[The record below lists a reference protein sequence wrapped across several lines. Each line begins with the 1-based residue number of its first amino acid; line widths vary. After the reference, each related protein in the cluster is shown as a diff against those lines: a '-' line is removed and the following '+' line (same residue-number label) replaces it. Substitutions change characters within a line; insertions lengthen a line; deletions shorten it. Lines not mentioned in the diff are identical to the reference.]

1 MGTDPE
7 IFKHREWLGLL
18 QPVGLVVSPVAL
30 VQAQAFINRSSPID
44 LQARLQALVS
54 ELPVPGQEAAGV
66 ADFSVFAL
74 QILEWL
80 PEDLVPQE
88 KLPEEFFIALS
99 DYGEVLQPSYG
110 VHDPDSHEWMLLV
123 QTVPPEQDL
132 DSCTPQAEKGQG
144 WKATVQE
151 KFERLLRETQ
161 VPTGLLWN
169 GRALRLVYAPRGE
182 SSGHI
187 TFPMQAMTEVPGRL
201 ILAAL
206 DMLLGGNRLFNVPRD
221 RRLSKIL
228 ANSRDYQAEVS
239 EKLAD
244 QVVDALWELL
254 RGFQAADAAVNG
266 TLLTPLAQI
275 GRGVG
280 GEGQHVYG
288 GLITT
293 LMRLVFLLYAEDE
306 GLMPNDSMYQRNY
319 SVTGLYEQLREDESN
334 YPDTMDQRYGAWAWL
349 LSLFRL
355 VYEGG
360 GATPDYLPA
369 RHGQL
374 FDPQEFQFL
383 EGAGQVPRIPDRA
396 IFNILDK
403 LLMLDGERLSYRALD
418 VEQIGSVYEGIMG
431 YAVER
436 SVSPAIGVNGRPKGS
451 KVSTTVV
458 IDVATLLAAKPN
470 DRTKMLK
477 DEANCEVLGSALQAL
492 KAAKTVEEI
501 ITALGRKISHRTPNL
516 LPAGTLYLQPTEE
529 RRRSGSHYTPRQLTQ
544 PIVET
549 TLHPI
554 LAALGE
560 QPTAEQILNLKI
572 CDLAMGSGA
581 FLVEACRQLADALVK
596 AWERE
601 RNAGMKGWNDGEN
614 VSPTLALMPT
624 SVEDSLL
631 QARRLIAQR
640 CLYGVDKNPFAV
652 NLAKMSMWLVTL
664 AKDKPFTFVDHALK
678 CGDSLVGIRR
688 PQFEEFMATTD
699 LYEAS
704 LMGMMQENVQKAK
717 FHREL
722 ITFADENSEQ
732 EQRENLEKAEADSR
746 ENRML
751 SDVIVTSF
759 FASRRSDLDELN
771 DSRLKNDVA
780 LAAFFATVE
789 KSKRDAK
796 KIRKELANKIQL
808 WQAGSVERSELE
820 LIAAI
825 PRYFEKPVTPFHWE
839 TEFPEVFNRENP
851 GFDAIA
857 GNPPFAGKNTLINA
871 NPEGYLP
878 WLQEVHPESHGNAD
892 LVAHFFRRGFDLLRK
907 GGTLGLIATNTIA
920 QGDTRSTG
928 LRFICNNG
936 GMIYNATRR
945 YKWPGLAAVVV
956 SVVHIMKA
964 EKEI

>member
-1 MGTDPE
+1 
-7 IFKHREWLGLL
+7 
-18 QPVGLVVSPVAL
+18 
-30 VQAQAFINRSSPID
+30 
-44 LQARLQALVS
+44 
-54 ELPVPGQEAAGV
+54 
-66 ADFSVFAL
+66 
-74 QILEWL
+74 
-80 PEDLVPQE
+80 
-88 KLPEEFFIALS
+88 
-99 DYGEVLQPSYG
+99 
-110 VHDPDSHEWMLLV
+110 
-123 QTVPPEQDL
+123 
-132 DSCTPQAEKGQG
+132 
-144 WKATVQE
+144 
-151 KFERLLRETQ
+151 
-161 VPTGLLWN
+161 
-169 GRALRLVYAPRGE
+169 
-182 SSGHI
+182 
-187 TFPMQAMTEVPGRL
+187 
-201 ILAAL
+201 
-206 DMLLGGNRLFNVPRD
+206 
-221 RRLSKIL
+221 
-228 ANSRDYQAEVS
+228 
-239 EKLAD
+239 
-244 QVVDALWELL
+244 
-254 RGFQAADAAVNG
+254 
-266 TLLTPLAQI
+266 
-275 GRGVG
+275 
-280 GEGQHVYG
+280 
-288 GLITT
+288 
-293 LMRLVFLLYAEDE
+293 VFLLYAEDE

-319 SVTGLYEQLREDESN
+319 SVTGLYEQLRDDESN
-334 YPDTMDQRYGAWAWL
+334 HPDTMDQRYGAWAWL

-355 VYEGG
+355 VYDGG

-374 FDPQEFQFL
+374 FDPQEFPFL
-383 EGAGQVPRIPDRA
+383 EGFGQVPRIPDRA

-436 SVSPAIGVNGRPKGS
+436 SASPSIGVNGKPKGS

-458 IDVATLLAAKPN
+458 VDVAALVAAKSN
-470 DRTKMLK
+470 DRTKILK
-477 DEANCEVLGSALQAL
+477 DEANCEVSGSALQAL
-492 KAAKTVEEI
+492 KTAKTVEDMI
-501 ITALGRKISHRTPNL
+501 AALGRKISHRTPNL
-516 LPAGTLYLQPTEE
+516 LPVGTLYLQPTEE

-549 TLHPI
+549 TLRPV

-601 RNAGMKGWNDGEN
+601 RNIGMKGWDDGEN
-614 VSPTLALMPT
+614 ASPTLALMPAT
-624 SVEDSLL
+624 VEDSLL
-631 QARRLIAQR
+631 QSRRLIAQR

-652 NLAKMSMWLVTL
+652 NLAKMSLWLVTL

-678 CGDSLVGIRR
+678 CGDSLVGIRK
-688 PQFEEFMATTD
+688 PQFEQFMATSD
-699 LYEAS
+699 LHGS
-704 LMGMMQENVQKAK
+704 PLMGMFQENAQKAT
-717 FHREL
+717 FYREL

-732 EQRENLEKAEADSR
+732 EQRENLEKADADSR

-771 DSRLKNDVA
+771 DSRLRNDVA

-796 KIRKELANKIQL
+796 KIRKELADKIQL
-808 WQAGSVERSELE
+808 WQSGLTERSELE

-825 PRYFEKPVTPFHWE
+825 PRHFEKPVTPFHWE

-878 WLQEVHPESHGNAD
+878 WLQEIHPESHGNAD
-892 LVAHFFRRGFDLLRK
+892 LVAHFFRRGFDLLRT

-936 GMIYNATRR
+936 GIIYNATRR

-956 SVVHIMKA
+956 SVVHIMKNRN
-964 EKEI
+964 